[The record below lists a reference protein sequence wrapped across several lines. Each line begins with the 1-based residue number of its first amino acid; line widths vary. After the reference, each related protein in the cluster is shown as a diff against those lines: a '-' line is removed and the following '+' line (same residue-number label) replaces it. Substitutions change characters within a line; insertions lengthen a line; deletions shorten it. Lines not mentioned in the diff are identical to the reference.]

1 MLTNIIFILIALI
14 LLFVLYLAVKAIT
27 RGVEAKNDLNSN
39 NETNETNED
48 SSTNLSNEI
57 IKIKKLH
64 DDGVLN
70 DEEYKK
76 AKDKI
81 LKNNYIYSIYYKGKI
96 RENRI
101 NREFDSE
108 ISDVKLKLLI
118 LFKFVINNN

>member
-27 RGVEAKNDLNSN
+27 RGVEAKNDLNSDN
-39 NETNETNED
+39 QTYED
-48 SSTNLSNEI
+48 NSSNLSNEI

-81 LKNNYIYSIYYKGKI
+81 LKNN
-96 RENRI
+96 
-101 NREFDSE
+101 
-108 ISDVKLKLLI
+108 
-118 LFKFVINNN
+118 

>member
-27 RGVEAKNDLNSN
+27 RGVEAKNDLNSEI
-39 NETNETNED
+39 ETYED
-48 SSTNLSNEI
+48 NSSNLSNEI

-76 AKDKI
+76 AKDKV
-81 LKNNYIYSIYYKGKI
+81 LKNN
-96 RENRI
+96 
-101 NREFDSE
+101 
-108 ISDVKLKLLI
+108 
-118 LFKFVINNN
+118 

>member
-27 RGVEAKNDLNSN
+27 RGDEAKNDLNSEI
-39 NETNETNED
+39 ETYED
-48 SSTNLSNEI
+48 NSSNLSNEI

-81 LKNNYIYSIYYKGKI
+81 LKNN
-96 RENRI
+96 
-101 NREFDSE
+101 
-108 ISDVKLKLLI
+108 
-118 LFKFVINNN
+118 

>member
-27 RGVEAKNDLNSN
+27 RGVEAKNDLNSEI
-39 NETNETNED
+39 ETYED
-48 SSTNLSNEI
+48 NSSNLSNEI

-81 LKNNYIYSIYYKGKI
+81 LKNN
-96 RENRI
+96 
-101 NREFDSE
+101 
-108 ISDVKLKLLI
+108 
-118 LFKFVINNN
+118 

>member
-27 RGVEAKNDLNSN
+27 RGVEAKNDINSN
-39 NETNETNED
+39 TETYED
-48 SSTNLSNEI
+48 SPSNLSNEI

-81 LKNNYIYSIYYKGKI
+81 LKKN
-96 RENRI
+96 
-101 NREFDSE
+101 
-108 ISDVKLKLLI
+108 
-118 LFKFVINNN
+118 

>member
-14 LLFVLYLAVKAIT
+14 LLCVLYLAVKAIT
-27 RGVEAKNDLNSN
+27 RGVEAKNELNTN
-39 NETNETNED
+39 NETYED
-48 SSTNLSNEI
+48 SSSNLSNEI

-81 LKNNYIYSIYYKGKI
+81 LKNN
-96 RENRI
+96 
-101 NREFDSE
+101 
-108 ISDVKLKLLI
+108 
-118 LFKFVINNN
+118 